1 MRVYRAYLTDDAGR
15 FSGVK
20 FLNCAND
27 RDALKT
33 AEKYATYSPVHV
45 WDQDRFI
52 RTVEQRG
59 RGGWFGRVRRGAAK
73 SRRSA

>member
-27 RDALKT
+27 LDALKT
-33 AEKYATYSPVHV
+33 AEKYAAYSPVHV

-52 RTVEQRG
+52 RTVEQHG
-59 RGGWFGRVRRGAAK
+59 RGWFGRVRRGPGK
-73 SRRSA
+73 NHRST

>member
-27 RDALKT
+27 DDALRT
-33 AEKYATYSPVHV
+33 ARKYAAYSPVHV

-52 RTVEQRG
+52 RTVEQRS
-59 RGGWFGRVRRGAAK
+59 RGWFGRVRHGPGR
-73 SRRSA
+73 SRSSS